1 MGKRRE
7 KESRNADS
15 FSTESEAEALFR
27 RIAIQLDSAEPLH
40 SHI

>member
-7 KESRNADS
+7 RESRNAES

-40 SHI
+40 DHI

>member
-7 KESRNADS
+7 RESRNAES
-15 FSTESEAEALFR
+15 FSAESEAEALFR
-27 RIAIQLDSAEPLH
+27 GIAIQLDSAEPLH